1 MLSFTTHASMFGY
14 PTYCESGICHCH
26 SPTLI
31 QRITTTVPFALP
43 TLPSRKLRPGNKIT
57 LTIVETFPPTNMNIW
72 NDCWRNGPWFLLQ
85 QPPQTNPLQ
94 VTDVRNVSV
103 VEIKLSKDF
112 SRQEMWCFSRI
123 FERFLNVEEFSK
135 NHDTAP
141 FFKWRKIEIGAGQ
154 KDKIPSVDW

>member
-1 MLSFTTHASMFGY
+1 MLGGENVEFHHPCIHVRISY
-14 PTYCESGICHCH
+14 LLRVGICHCH

-112 SRQEMWCFSRI
+112 SRQEMWFFFQNFRKI
-123 FERFLNVEEFSK
+123 FERGGIFQKSW
-135 NHDTAP
+135 HCT
-141 FFKWRKIEIGAGQ
+141 FF
-154 KDKIPSVDW
+154 